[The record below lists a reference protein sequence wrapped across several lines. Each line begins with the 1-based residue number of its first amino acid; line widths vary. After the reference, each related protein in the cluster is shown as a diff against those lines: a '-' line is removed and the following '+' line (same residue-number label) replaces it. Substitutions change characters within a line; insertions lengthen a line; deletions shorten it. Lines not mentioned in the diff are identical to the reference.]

1 MRLNHSYIFKE
12 NSHITFTYKDPSDQP
27 LSKHPSMFQS
37 LIFTRPNDSRG
48 PLAEITKHPTFD
60 NNLRPNR
67 MLAQSMCQ

>member
-12 NSHITFTYKDPSDQP
+12 NPHITFTYKEQSDAP
-27 LSKHPSMFQS
+27 LSRHPSIFQS
-37 LIFTRPNDSRG
+37 LIFTKSNDSRD
-48 PLAEITKHPTFD
+48 PLAELTKYPTFD